1 MPFNTGSTTTAGETM
16 KFYLKLQSDSDYKEI
31 CVTSLGEELAYNI
44 ETWYDFCGRGSSSSA
59 PTGIDVTISAE
70 MMLKY
75 NEAGYDLFKKRYDL
89 NSMINVGMKIED
101 EFTEQEINCQMT
113 ITSFSSSNVSNELRK
128 VSFELKPFAGT
139 PIVTDLVPTP

>member
-59 PTGIDVTISAE
+59 PTGIDVTISAVSICFVSAVI
-70 MMLKY
+70 LNITLASFANFY
-75 NEAGYDLFKKRYDL
+75 PPFVSLFIISDVL
-89 NSMINVGMKIED
+89 S
-101 EFTEQEINCQMT
+101 FTIG
-113 ITSFSSSNVSNELRK
+113 VSE
-128 VSFELKPFAGT
+128 
-139 PIVTDLVPTP
+139 